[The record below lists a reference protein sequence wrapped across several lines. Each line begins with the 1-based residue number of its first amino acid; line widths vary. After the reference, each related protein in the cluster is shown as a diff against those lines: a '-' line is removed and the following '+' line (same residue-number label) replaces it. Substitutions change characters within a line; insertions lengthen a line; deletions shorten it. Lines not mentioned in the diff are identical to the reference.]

1 MRTVIHRPRDLF
13 EAEEP
18 PTALSPMQKSQM
30 LTLLQAMLIEVSTT
44 TAVGEAVDDE
54 DNA

>member
-18 PTALSPMQKSQM
+18 PTALSAVQKSQM
-30 LTLLQAMLIEVSTT
+30 LPLLQAMLIEVCD
-44 TAVGEAVDDE
+44 GDRIQEADYDE

>member
-18 PTALSPMQKSQM
+18 PTALSPVQKSQM
-30 LTLLQAMLIEVSTT
+30 LSLLQAMLIEISMA
-44 TAVGEAVDDE
+44 TAVEEADCDE

>member
-1 MRTVIHRPRDLF
+1 MRAVIDRPKDLF

-18 PTALSPMQKSQM
+18 PTVLTPAQKNQM
-30 LTLLQAMLIEVSTT
+30 LPLLQAMLIEVSR
-44 TAVGEAVDDE
+44 AAAIGEADCDQ

>member
-13 EAEEP
+13 EEEEL
-18 PTALSPMQKSQM
+18 PTSLSPIQKSQM
-30 LTLLQAMLIEVSTT
+30 LPLLQAMLIEVSVATT
-44 TAVGEAVDDE
+44 VREAACDE

>member
-18 PTALSPMQKSQM
+18 PTTLSAVQKSQM
-30 LTLLQAMLIEVSTT
+30 LTLLQAMLIEIS
-44 TAVGEAVDDE
+44 TAVGEADYDE